1 MTPKA
6 TNLAPP
12 QLLEATVH
20 DGKLKLYIHNLVDPA
35 HGIVESY
42 PDVMEG
48 DKVIFEVSTSR
59 GNQDKQ
65 ELEVK
70 SPTDASFVFNIAKKI
85 FAEKFE
91 PGAIATLSYSVQR
104 SSGNTAPS
112 EKQKVYLEL

>member
-48 DKVIFEVSTSR
+48 DKVIFEVSTST

-104 SSGNTAPS
+104 SGNTAPS